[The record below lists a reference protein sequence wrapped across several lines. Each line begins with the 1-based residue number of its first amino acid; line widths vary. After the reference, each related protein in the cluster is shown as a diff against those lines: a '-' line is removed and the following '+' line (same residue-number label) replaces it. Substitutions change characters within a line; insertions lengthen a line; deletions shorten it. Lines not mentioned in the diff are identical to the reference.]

1 MQYHDYPY
9 PSQRRVTFGR
19 RGMVATSQQLAAQAG
34 LDILKKGGNAVD
46 AAVAAAACLTVVEPC
61 SNGLGGDAFA
71 HVWTKDGL
79 FSLNST
85 GCCPALLDARTVRD
99 AGYAKMPSTGFFP
112 QTVPGIPGAWA
123 ELSRR
128 FGRLPFEELLAP
140 AISYAEDGFA
150 VSPTVAEQWR
160 IAAEKTYTPLRGR
173 PEFQEWYRVFTEDGR
188 APGAGELWRL
198 PDHAKTLRELAAS
211 RCESFY
217 RGALA
222 DEIDRYMKEAG
233 GYLRREDLAAFSP
246 EWVEPVTTRYHGYD
260 VWELPPNGQG
270 MIALMAL
277 NILSGID
284 LPSLDD
290 PLCWHRQIEA
300 LKLAAVDA
308 YRYVAFPRR
317 TARPGLC
324 RAPPRPYRGA
334 GAAARGGSADR
345 RRHRL
350 SLHRRPRGEYGFVHP
365 VELQRLRLG
374 SRGAGHRHRD
384 PQPRN
389 RLLSRSGKPQLPRP
403 RKEAVPYH
411 HSRFSLEGWT
421 AGGPLR
427 CDGGLHAAAGPPA
440 GAAADDRL
448 RPESA
453 VRPRCAALVLDRR
466 KAGEPRARGASLYCA
481 RPCRPGP

>member
-85 GCCPALLDARTVRD
+85 GCCPALLDAQTVRD

-160 IAAEKTYTPLRGR
+160 IAAEKTYAPLRGR
-173 PEFQEWYRVFTEDGR
+173 PEFQEWYRVFTRDGR

-198 PDHAKTLRELAAS
+198 PDHAKTLRELAAN

-217 RGALA
+217 RGPLA

-284 LPSLDD
+284 LPSPDD

-308 YRYVAFPRR
+308 YRHVADPRFME
-317 TARPGLC
+317 
-324 RAPPRPYRGA
+324 
-334 GAAARGGSADR
+334 
-345 RRHRL
+345 L
-350 SLHRRPRGEYGFVHP
+350 SP
-365 VELQRLRLG
+365 
-374 SRGAGHRHRD
+374 
-384 PQPRN
+384 
-389 RLLSRSGKPQLPRP
+389 
-403 RKEAVPYH
+403 
-411 HSRFSLEGWT
+411 
-421 AGGPLR
+421 
-427 CDGGLHAAAGPPA
+427 
-440 GAAADDRL
+440 
-448 RPESA
+448 
-453 VRPRCAALVLDRR
+453 AALL
-466 KAGEPRARGASLYCA
+466 GCL
-481 RPCRPGP
+481 